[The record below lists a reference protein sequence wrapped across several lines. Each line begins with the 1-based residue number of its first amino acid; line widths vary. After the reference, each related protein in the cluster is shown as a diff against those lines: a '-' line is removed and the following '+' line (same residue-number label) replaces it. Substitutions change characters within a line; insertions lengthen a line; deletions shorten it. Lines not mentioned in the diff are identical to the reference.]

1 MFQNHLL
8 SVVAYTPLVGALLLL
23 FFDKEK
29 KNFIRWFANI
39 VGAVGFLVSIP
50 LALRF
55 DPNLEGFQFVERHS
69 WIPGLGVDYHL
80 GIDGISL
87 LMILLTTG
95 LGFLSILSS
104 WSTIEDRVKEYYI
117 FMLLLQTGMLGVF
130 MSLDFFLFYLF
141 WEVMLVPMYFLIG
154 VWGGPRKL
162 YAAIKFFLYTLFGSL
177 LMLLGILALYFYNY
191 KVTGTYS
198 FSIPDI
204 QKLNLP
210 WEYQFWVFFAF
221 FVGFAIKV
229 PMFPFHT
236 WLPDAHVE
244 APTAGSVILAG
255 VLLKMGTYGFVR
267 FSLPMFP
274 DAVKDTSSLNF
285 SYFTFGLIH
294 HQFGILN
301 LMVFLSIVGIVYG
314 ALVALMQKDAK
325 KLVAYSS
332 VSHLGFCMLGL
343 FALNPNGIN
352 GSIIQQIN
360 HGISTGAL
368 FLIVGMIYERRH
380 TREISE
386 FGGLSHV
393 MPVFATL
400 FLIITMSSIGLPL
413 LNGFIGEFTILAGAF
428 QKKMIWGA
436 WGCLGIVLGAAY
448 MLWLYQ
454 RMMFGQITNPKNAKL
469 KDINLREFATLFPL
483 VIMAFWIGI
492 YPKPFFRIIEK
503 PVNQIVAKVQPGF
516 FSRPIEQ
523 ASQVKALP
531 IADERLRNAEFG
543 FRIDSKPVSGLNR

>member
-8 SVVAYTPLVGALLLL
+8 SVVAYTPLVGAILLL
-23 FFDKEK
+23 FVNKEK
-29 KNFIRWFANI
+29 KDFIRWFANV
-39 VGAVGFLVSIP
+39 VGAAGFLVSVP
-50 LALRF
+50 LLTRF
-55 DPNLEGFQFVERHS
+55 DVNAEGLQFVERHS
-69 WIPGLGVDYHL
+69 WIPSIGVEYHF

-87 LMILLTTG
+87 LLIVLTTG

-104 WSTIEDRVKEYYI
+104 WTAIEERVKEYYI

-130 MSLDFFLFYLF
+130 MAMDFFLFYVF

-154 VWGGPRKL
+154 VWGGPQKL
-162 YAAIKFFLYTLFGSL
+162 YAAIKFFLYTLLGSV

-191 KVTGTYS
+191 KVTSVLT
-198 FSIPDI
+198 FSIPEL
-204 QKLNLP
+204 QKLQLP
-210 WEYQFWVFFAF
+210 WDYQFWIFLAF
-221 FVGFAIKV
+221 FFGFAIKV

-274 DAVKDTSSLNF
+274 DAVKDTASLNL
-285 SYFTFGLIH
+285 SYVTFGWVNY
-294 HQFGILN
+294 QFGLLH
-301 LMVFLSIVGIVYG
+301 LMVFLSIVGIIYG
-314 ALVALMQKDAK
+314 ALVAMMQKDAK

-368 FLIVGMIYERRH
+368 FLIVGIIYERRH

-386 FGGLSHV
+386 YGGLSHV
-393 MPVFATL
+393 MPGYATI

-428 QKKMIWGA
+428 QRKISWGV
-436 WGCLGIVLGAAY
+436 WGCAGIVLGAAY

-454 RMMFGQITNPKNAKL
+454 RMMFGQITNPKNEKL
-469 KDINLREFATLFPL
+469 KDLNLREFATLIPL

-503 PVNQIVAKVQPGF
+503 PVNQIVEKVQPGF
-516 FSRPIEQ
+516 FSRPLQ
-523 ASQVKALP
+523 AQQL
-531 IADERLRNAEFG
+531 
-543 FRIDSKPVSGLNR
+543 PVSDPTVRTR